1 MMIAILLSTVF
12 AILSFISWIYLKKD
26 CSTYNISGPTPLP
39 LVGNGHLFLTRA
51 TGFLPLLHRLLK
63 TYGDAVRFHFFHQP
77 YVLLCNPKHIEP
89 LMTDP
94 DLTTKGVSYD
104 YLVPWLGDGLL
115 TATGAKWR
123 LHRKFLTPAFHF
135 NILQNFLPV
144 FVKNQ
149 KILEDKLQ
157 WKHSDGKEFDLFPVI
172 ALTALDNVTEAVMG
186 ISYNSQQDAS
196 SKYVK
201 SIETLA
207 KLVALKMRNPIVA
220 HDAIFNLTHYK
231 KAHDEAINVLHSHT
245 KEVINMRRKELE
257 QQNITS
263 LAGSSETGIKNKHA
277 FLDLLLLS
285 EINGTRIEDE
295 HIREEVDT
303 FMFAGHDTTT
313 AGVVYALFC
322 LSKEQSIQEKIF
334 EEQIAIL
341 TDLSKDPSYN
351 DLQQMK
357 YLEMVIKESLRLFP
371 PVPVIGRLTT
381 KDADL
386 GGLKIRKGTA
396 LMVDIIHMQR
406 SPDLYDDPL
415 SFRPERFDSSASKTS
430 NNAFSWLAFSAGQRN
445 CIGQRFAMM
454 ELKVILSGI
463 VKKFKV
469 LPVDMEPQLCAE
481 LILRSE
487 NGVKIK
493 LLPRN

>member
-1 MMIAILLSTVF
+1 
-12 AILSFISWIYLKKD
+12 
-26 CSTYNISGPTPLP
+26 
-39 LVGNGHLFLTRA
+39 
-51 TGFLPLLHRLLK
+51 
-63 TYGDAVRFHFFHQP
+63 
-77 YVLLCNPKHIEP
+77 
-89 LMTDP
+89 
-94 DLTTKGVSYD
+94 
-104 YLVPWLGDGLL
+104 
-115 TATGAKWR
+115 
-123 LHRKFLTPAFHF
+123 
-135 NILQNFLPV
+135 
-144 FVKNQ
+144 
-149 KILEDKLQ
+149 
-157 WKHSDGKEFDLFPVI
+157 
-172 ALTALDNVTEAVMG
+172 MG

-371 PVPVIGRLTT
+371 PVPI
-381 KDADL
+381 
-386 GGLKIRKGTA
+386 
-396 LMVDIIHMQR
+396 
-406 SPDLYDDPL
+406 
-415 SFRPERFDSSASKTS
+415 
-430 NNAFSWLAFSAGQRN
+430 
-445 CIGQRFAMM
+445 
-454 ELKVILSGI
+454 
-463 VKKFKV
+463 
-469 LPVDMEPQLCAE
+469 
-481 LILRSE
+481 
-487 NGVKIK
+487 
-493 LLPRN
+493 